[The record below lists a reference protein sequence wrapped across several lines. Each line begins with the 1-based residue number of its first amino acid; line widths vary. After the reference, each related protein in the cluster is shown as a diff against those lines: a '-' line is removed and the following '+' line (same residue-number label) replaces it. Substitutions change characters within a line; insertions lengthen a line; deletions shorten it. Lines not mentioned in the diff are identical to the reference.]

1 MYVVETFWFPA
12 RTEFMEFV
20 INLIC
25 RFIEHKYTA
34 SLYVNVAYRAGSHNY
49 LSFLVDLLVIL
60 AIRG

>member
-1 MYVVETFWFPA
+1 
-12 RTEFMEFV
+12 MEFV

-25 RFIEHKYTA
+25 RFIEHKYSA